1 MKHTISVLL
10 EDKPGALARIATM
23 FARRGFNIDSLA
35 VGPTEIP
42 EISRMTIVV
51 NVDELPLEQVTK
63 QLNKLVEVLKI
74 VELEEGAAVSRELV
88 LIKIKADVASR
99 SQIIEIVQLFR
110 GKTVDVHNDSLVIEA
125 TGSPDKL
132 AALLEML
139 KPYGIRELVQSGVVA
154 LGRGSKSLTDRPKD
168 RPSPAGFATQT
179 KK

>member
-1 MKHTISVLL
+1 MS
-10 EDKPGALARIATM
+10 
-23 FARRGFNIDSLA
+23 S
-35 VGPTEIP
+35 
-42 EISRMTIVV
+42 S
-51 NVDELPLEQVTK
+51 PLGE
-63 QLNKLVEVLKI
+63 
-74 VELEEGAAVSRELV
+74 AVSSFLSAASEQLAALSGKPADGFLADAANEAANIVGGVIAADGRTTDGELTAYV
-88 LIKIKADVASR
+88 DVIGPLLSPPLLTSTVAAR
-99 SQIIEIVQLFR
+99 DLQLFR